1 MITIFAIP
9 KPFLG
14 HIGTIQRNAIISW
27 TLLEPRPEI
36 ILFGKDEGVE
46 DICRELGLLHMPDIE
61 YNRHGTPL
69 LNFLFEKTEK
79 IAKNDLLGYINPD
92 VILMDDF
99 MPAVAKTVE
108 WNKSFLLTGERW
120 DLDQEDV
127 IDYSNPDWKERLR
140 RRVCNEAESHGHGG
154 VDYFIFPKG
163 ALGEIPP
170 FAVGRKYYDCWFF
183 WKVSSQNIPVVDAT
197 EIVTCI
203 HQNHERTYTSI
214 GRKPLRGEDRLRESV
229 EARENFKL
237 TGGGYKN
244 IYTSLCATHSLTVD
258 GIITADTPKHLLK
271 RIRELETKER
281 GAANYFRNYGQR
293 IESFQKQFEETEQR
307 NAELA
312 ADIEEKDTAILEKL
326 KESVRREKDLGSVME
341 QLDIKSDIILQ
352 EIDRSFLRK
361 FFKTMRGRKA
371 ALLFFSSFTIAACS
385 LMFLSWY
392 LGGRTGLTA
401 FLGVALF
408 AFIALYIETYRR
420 TTEEQN
426 GRFGILAGEIAENRV
441 TLSHG
446 LKGIEDEMSQG
457 RNTTEESIKTLKE
470 DLKQELDGTREKVL
484 SVLTKYKEDL
494 ETVSK
499 AQASLEY
506 MNNVILDTQKKIMA
520 TLEWHGETIQ
530 TVSRSQEDLNSAQ
543 SEMAQ
548 RHENAVRTQDEVSR
562 KHADTLEEL
571 KALEESLKLRQEEF
585 ARIQAEL
592 KEEQERLVS
601 GQARVVDG
609 QQGIID
615 AQKQHEAAIREVKE
629 AQDELAN
636 AQRELSG
643 RHESTVRLQDEISV
657 KHAEAIAEVKAL
669 EETISR
675 RQEEFARMQAELKG
689 TQERLGSEQ
698 ARALEGQREIVD
710 VQREHTAA
718 IEDVK
723 VIEET
728 ISRRQEE
735 FARMQ
740 VELKEAQAKFAT
752 DQQQDA
758 GRHKAMMDAQKQQRD
773 QLTQLYGIQEALRK
787 AQEDILKGLA
797 AQTDT
802 QKEQKVKMEELAKAA
817 GAIGSLQKTLS
828 GLEGQLKAAQKE
840 IDGVRKDSAGIK
852 TDMGELRNKQQEIAS
867 KAAEA
872 QDQFVSAQEFL
883 KKSQDDMLKET
894 AAQTGFRE
902 KQQNAILQLQNI
914 VTRVHIRQE
923 ALRRVQEKLSKGVG
937 EHVESQKRQNARL
950 EELAKV
956 VKEISVLQNSLEV
969 LERQVREAKTNMIVS
984 RNESSGMVGEISKA
998 GGAISGLQKTLSS
1011 LEEQFKAA
1019 QKEIGAA
1026 RKDSAGVK
1034 SDIGVLRKDQQE
1046 TAIRSEEFQKQIV
1059 SAQESL
1065 KKAQED
1071 IMKGVLAQT
1080 DTQKQQ
1086 SVKIDELSKA
1096 GAAIGTLQKTLG
1108 GLEGQL
1114 KAAQKELG
1122 DVSKDS
1128 AGVKSDIG
1136 ALSKDQQGM
1145 IKQSEALQKQIK
1157 TLQKALED
1165 QGNETEKTQKEL
1177 IRINAQHAQKLSQ
1190 LTAIESQIK
1199 VIGADSGASRN
1210 DIIAYRKELEELKKQ
1225 QKEKIDQLLAIQDKF
1240 RKAQE
1245 GISRG
1250 QDESS
1255 RLQQDILKSQKEI
1268 SAAQGKQRDKLE
1280 ELSSLQKEIRKIQ
1293 EEFNREQ
1300 LKAGESKQELRSIKQ
1315 TLKQQDAKQL
1325 TEYREFESL
1334 LALYATVKPTF
1345 PLPNTRKSAISPDF
1359 AKIIV
1364 KLIKEKQPKTIVELG
1379 SGVST
1384 IISGYALNENGKGK
1398 IVSLEEDP
1406 TFAEVT
1412 KENIKRH
1419 DLASIARVICA
1430 PLKDKTINKK
1440 KWKWYDISKLKV
1452 KSIDMLVVDGPQQ
1465 YGRKESMVRYPA
1477 LPVLFKRLSPKAI
1490 ILVDDAARE
1499 DEKRIVKKWTKE
1511 YKLICQYI
1519 KTEKGAAILRR

>member
-441 TLSHG
+441 KLDRG
-446 LKGIEDEMSQG
+446 LDRVEDTMTRDRNAAAKSAAAIE
-457 RNTTEESIKTLKE
+457 E
-470 DLKQELDGTREKVL
+470 DLKRGISTVQKKVL
-484 SVLTKYKEDL
+484 AVLSEYKNDL
-494 ETVSK
+494 EAVSR
-499 AQASLEY
+499 AQSALEY
-506 MNNVILDTQKKIMA
+506 MNSVIVDTQKKIMG
-520 TLEWHGETIQ
+520 TLEWHGE
-530 TVSRSQEDLNSAQ
+530 A
-543 SEMAQ
+543 
-548 RHENAVRTQDEVSR
+548 
-562 KHADTLEEL
+562 
-571 KALEESLKLRQEEF
+571 
-585 ARIQAEL
+585 IQAGNTA
-592 KEEQERLVS
+592 QEN
-601 GQARVVDG
+601 
-609 QQGIID
+609 I
-615 AQKQHEAAIREVKE
+615 AAE
-629 AQDELAN
+629 
-636 AQRELSG
+636 QRELAEK
-643 RHESTVRLQDEISV
+643 HESAVRKQEETSG
-657 KHAEAIAEVKAL
+657 KHAEAIGEVKAL
-669 EETISR
+669 EERIAAEQRELAEKHESAVR
-675 RQEEFARMQAELKG
+675 KQEEAARVQKELKDAQ
-689 TQERLGSEQ
+689 T
-698 ARALEGQREIVD
+698 
-710 VQREHTAA
+710 
-718 IEDVK
+718 K
-723 VIEET
+723 MIEE
-728 ISRRQEE
+728 QQGNV
-735 FARMQ
+735 ARHR
-740 VELKEAQAKFAT
+740 ELMEAQKR
-752 DQQQDA
+752 QQDKSA
-758 GRHKAMMDAQKQQRD
+758 RLQV
-773 QLTQLYGIQEALRK
+773 IQEA
-787 AQEDILKGLA
+787 I
-797 AQTDT
+797 
-802 QKEQKVKMEELAKAA
+802 
-817 GAIGSLQKTLS
+817 
-828 GLEGQLKAAQKE
+828 
-840 IDGVRKDSAGIK
+840 
-852 TDMGELRNKQQEIAS
+852 
-867 KAAEA
+867 
-872 QDQFVSAQEFL
+872 
-883 KKSQDDMLKET
+883 
-894 AAQTGFRE
+894 
-902 KQQNAILQLQNI
+902 
-914 VTRVHIRQE
+914 
-923 ALRRVQEKLSKGVG
+923 
-937 EHVESQKRQNARL
+937 
-950 EELAKV
+950 
-956 VKEISVLQNSLEV
+956 
-969 LERQVREAKTNMIVS
+969 
-984 RNESSGMVGEISKA
+984 
-998 GGAISGLQKTLSS
+998 
-1011 LEEQFKAA
+1011 
-1019 QKEIGAA
+1019 
-1026 RKDSAGVK
+1026 
-1034 SDIGVLRKDQQE
+1034 
-1046 TAIRSEEFQKQIV
+1046 
-1059 SAQESL
+1059 
-1065 KKAQED
+1065 KKAQEEMGAWQKE
-1071 IMKGVLAQT
+1071 IVNAQR
-1080 DTQKQQ
+1080 QREVSQEKQNVRIGQ
-1086 SVKIDELSKA
+1086 LVKASE
-1096 GAAIGTLQKTLG
+1096 AIASLQNLIR
-1108 GLEGQL
+1108 GLEGGI
-1114 KAAQKELG
+1114 KAAREETGNARKDAAGIKGDIQGLRKEQQDLLGRSADIQKQMKSIHEEVEKQRKEAEKAQKELA
-1122 DVSKDS
+1122 DLRERQTKKIAQLVEIQNQ
-1128 AGVKSDIG
+1128 VK
-1136 ALSKDQQGM
+1136 M
-1145 IKQSEALQKQIK
+1145 
-1157 TLQKALED
+1157 
-1165 QGNETEKTQKEL
+1165 
-1177 IRINAQHAQKLSQ
+1177 
-1190 LTAIESQIK
+1190 
-1199 VIGADSGASRN
+1199 IGADSGAGRK
-1210 DIIAYRKELEELKKQ
+1210 DILAYRAELTDIKKQ
-1225 QKEKIDQLLAIQDKF
+1225 QGEKIEKLIAIQERFGKLQDDIGK
-1240 RKAQE
+1240 RQNE
-1245 GISRG
+1245 SRH
-1250 QDESS
+1250 
-1255 RLQQDILKSQKEI
+1255 LQQDILKAQKELLGT
-1268 SAAQGKQRDKLE
+1268 QGKHQDKLDQ
-1280 ELSSLQKEIRKIQ
+1280 LASLQNELKKAQ
-1293 EEFNREQ
+1293 NEFNKEQ
-1300 LKAGESKQELRSIKQ
+1300 IDSRESKQELRNIKQ

-1334 LALYATVKPTF
+1334 LALYATVKPHF
-1345 PLPNTRKSAISPDF
+1345 PLPSTRKSAISPDF
-1359 AKIIV
+1359 AKILV
-1364 KLIKEKQPKTIVELG
+1364 KLIKEKQPGIIVELG

-1384 IISGYALNENGKGK
+1384 IISGYALGENGKGK

-1406 TFAEVT
+1406 MFAKVT
-1412 KENIKRH
+1412 KENIKKH
-1419 DLASIARVICA
+1419 DLSGRAKVIYA
-1430 PLKDKTINKK
+1430 PLKNKTIKGK
-1440 KWKWYDISKLKV
+1440 KWRWYDTSRLKV
-1452 KSIDMLVVDGPQQ
+1452 GSIDMLVIDGPQQ
-1465 YGRKESMVRYPA
+1465 YGRKESMVRFPA
-1477 LPVLFKRLSPKAI
+1477 LPLLFKLLSKDAVI
-1490 ILVDDAARE
+1490 VVDDASRE
-1499 DEKRIVKKWTKE
+1499 DEKKTINKWIKD
-1511 YKLICQYI
+1511 YKLKCQYI
-1519 KTEKGAAILRR
+1519 KTEKGAAVLRR